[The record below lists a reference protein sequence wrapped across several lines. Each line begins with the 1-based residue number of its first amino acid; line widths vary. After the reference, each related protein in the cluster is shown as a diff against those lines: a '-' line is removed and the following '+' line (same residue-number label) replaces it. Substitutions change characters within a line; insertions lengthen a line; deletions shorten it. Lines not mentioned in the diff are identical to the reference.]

1 MLCALCEM
9 RCEKDDLRGMIDMA
23 QKSEKLQMKLLS
35 GKRKRPQF
43 LEVEV
48 YDAVRSHFF
57 PYRPALFSAVNDS
70 VPVHAGL

>member
-1 MLCALCEM
+1 M

-43 LEVEV
+43 SEVEV
-48 YDAVRSHFF
+48 YDAVRSLFV
-57 PYRPALFSAVNDS
+57 PYCLALSGAVNDS
-70 VPVHAGL
+70 VPVQAGLQVSW